1 MSDDLD
7 HLGEPEPIEESGGV
21 LRYLRDWGVALA
33 GAVAV
38 YFGWQ
43 WYTTPDLGETAPEF
57 ALYDLDN
64 AKHVLS
70 DYRGQT
76 VVLNFWATWCGP
88 CRTEIP
94 ILNDFAAD
102 NPDIPVLGIATD
114 GPPKKLAEAAE
125 ALGIDYPVLVGTDSV
140 TSDYQVSTIPMTV
153 VVGPEGEL
161 KDVHIGIIM
170 EPQLAWAT
178 R

>member
-1 MSDDLD
+1 MDDDFDPLA
-7 HLGEPEPIEESGGV
+7 EPEPIEERGGM
-21 LRYLRDWGVALA
+21 LRYLRDWGVALG
-33 GAVAV
+33 GAAAV
-38 YFGWQ
+38 YMGWQ
-43 WYTTPDLGETAPEF
+43 WYTTPDLGDTAPAF

-64 AKHVLS
+64 VEHVLA
-70 DYRGQT
+70 DYRGST

-94 ILNDFAAD
+94 TLNTFAAEH
-102 NPDIPVLGIATD
+102 PDIPVLGIATD
-114 GPPKKLAEAAE
+114 GPPRKLAEAAE
-125 ALGIDYPVLVGTDSV
+125 ALDISYPVLVGDSAV

-153 VVGPEGEL
+153 VVGPEGAI
-161 KDVHIGIIM
+161 KDVHVGIIM